1 MAGPD
6 TDLRKLSAEA
16 LKLVRAWAEDR
27 LINAVT
33 PLDIR
38 LQLEPL
44 TRNVPVADHGDPRRS
59 RGEIPCQG
67 GVLAC
72 PVGEGP
78 HSHGACDL
86 TCQKARRTVE
96 RILGI
101 VDEVRK
107 LAARKPDQSCPQITQ
122 ITQISK
128 GLQKAGETII

>member
-1 MAGPD
+1 MADPLLD
-6 TDLRKLSAEA
+6 CDLRKLSKEDLA
-16 LKLVRAWAEDR
+16 LVRRWAEDR

-44 TRNVPVADHGDPRRS
+44 TRNVPVADHGDPRLS

-72 PVGEGP
+72 
-78 HSHGACDL
+78 DL
-86 TCQKARRTVE
+86 TCQEARRTVE

-101 VDEVRK
+101 VEEVRA
-107 LAARKPDQSCPQITQ
+107 LAERKAHGAERRKSDQENPDLMP
-122 ITQISK
+122 
-128 GLQKAGETII
+128 LQKTKEVGI